1 MQRLFR
7 FLELGLVLKLVLCLG
22 LVLKLVLCLGLVFLV
37 RERISIRDSAMKIV

>member
-7 FLELGLVLKLVLCLG
+7 FLELG